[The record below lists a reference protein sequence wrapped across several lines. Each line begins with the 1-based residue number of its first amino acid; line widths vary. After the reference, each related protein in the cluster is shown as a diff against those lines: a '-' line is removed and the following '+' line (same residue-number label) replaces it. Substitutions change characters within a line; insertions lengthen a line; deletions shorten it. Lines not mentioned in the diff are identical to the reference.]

1 MMKLAIL
8 CFLLFSQLYAME
20 DESRLDQFSS
30 SGKLSSGELHQ
41 STFPDESDCKET
53 SVVEKFRKRVT
64 FAEGIVER
72 EPSLDFKLRKSGFL
86 SREKEMRSF
95 LSSIPIRSDEKVR
108 KGIAGRFNAI
118 VTESSMKVKA
128 RAGDERAAEEDLKAI
143 AFSDPEISITSNA
156 GIAAREDE
164 EEGWS
169 D

>member
-1 MMKLAIL
+1 MKLAIL

-72 EPSLDFKLRKSGFL
+72 ESQ
-86 SREKEMRSF
+86 
-95 LSSIPIRSDEKVR
+95 V
-108 KGIAGRFNAI
+108 
-118 VTESSMKVKA
+118 
-128 RAGDERAAEEDLKAI
+128 
-143 AFSDPEISITSNA
+143 
-156 GIAAREDE
+156 
-164 EEGWS
+164 
-169 D
+169 